1 MEVFIDDKHV
11 GDVSFVKSQE
21 VKHQTI
27 VFTSKKLK
35 KGEHKIQLKN
45 KSGTIAIDA
54 IIIQ

>member
-35 KGEHKIQLKN
+35 KGKHEIQLKN